1 MSAWLIGV
9 LVILAA
15 AAVGWLLM
23 EAGAKWVKSTCAQ
36 WEEDQVRRIAASL
49 PCTCHPDEAPV
60 PCQHKYAF
68 SECERAARIAA
79 DAGPTEIDPDR
90 FDAAVRTQDLP
101 ANWREQDGAGS
112 FHDAWAEIRRR
123 KTGGA

>member
-9 LVILAA
+9 LVILAG
-15 AAVGWLLM
+15 AAVGWFLM

-68 SECERAARIAA
+68 SECERAA
-79 DAGPTEIDPDR
+79 TEIDPDQ
-90 FDAAVRTQDLP
+90 FDAAVRRLDAAVRRMAVDDDLP
-101 ANWREQDGAGS
+101 ADWAEKE
-112 FHDAWAEIRRR
+112 FLEVYAEIRRR